1 MTRVLD
7 VKVYGPDGTL
17 LRIIPGAALIQ
28 RGAVKPHTMKL
39 PPRQNRAY
47 AARVKATRREER
59 P

>member
-28 RGAVKPHTMKL
+28 RGAVKPHTMKIAAA
-39 PPRQNRAY
+39 PEQGVRGEGEGHAPR
-47 AARVKATRREER
+47 
-59 P
+59 